1 VVALLAVLAGILAG
15 RGHEDPATTGHAGR
29 STPDERGPSPAERL
43 SLPRRVGELLVMSFD
58 GSTVPAYIDR
68 RLRDGEGTGV
78 ILFAKNAPDLAT
90 SQAVTRRLQRAARGG
105 ALVATDQEGGD
116 IRSLPFEPSDVSQ
129 GRLGSTDAVASAA
142 RQTAHG
148 LRTAGVNVN
157 LAPVADVASS
167 VGSVVFNRAF
177 PGGGPAVAR
186 STTAAVRGYAAEG
199 VGATAKHFPGLG
211 RATANTDD
219 TTVTVP
225 GSRAELSQTDLVPF
239 RAAVRAG
246 VPLVMVSHARYPA
259 FDGARIAS
267 QSPAVVDGLL
277 RRQLGFRGVVVTDSL
292 EAQAVLD
299 QSGVAEAAERSVA
312 AGVDLVLMTG
322 SGSFNQVQ
330 PRLLARARRDPAFRG
345 QVTRAADRV
354 LALKRRL
361 GLRAAR

>member
-1 VVALLAVLAGILAG
+1 VAVAAVAAGVLVG
-15 RGHEDPATTGHAGR
+15 RGHSGGSGARGSGSATTPAR
-29 STPDERGPSPAERL
+29 ASSPAQRL
-43 SLPRRVGELLVMSFD
+43 SLRRRVGELLVMSFD
-58 GSTVPAYIDR
+58 GTTVPPYIER
-68 RLRDGEGTGV
+68 RLRDGDGTGV
-78 ILFAKNAPDLAT
+78 ILFAKNVPDQAT
-90 SQAVTRRLQRAARGG
+90 ARGITFRLQRAAR
-105 ALVATDQEGGD
+105 AAAIVATDQEGGD
-116 IRSLPFEPSDVSQ
+116 IRSLPFVPSDVSQ
-129 GRLGSTDAVASAA
+129 GRLASPDAVASAA

-148 LRTAGVNVN
+148 LRAAGVNVN
-157 LAPVADVASS
+157 LAPVADVAAS
-167 VGSVVFNRAF
+167 VGSVVFGRAF

-186 STTAAVRGYAAEG
+186 STEAAVRGYAAER

-219 TTVTVP
+219 TSVTVP
-225 GSRAELSQTDLVPF
+225 ASRAALDQTDLVPF

-259 FDGARIAS
+259 LDGARIAS
-267 QSPAVVDGLL
+267 QSPVVDGLL
-277 RRQLGFRGVVVTDSL
+277 RRELGFRGVAVTDSL

-299 QSGVAEAAERSVA
+299 RSGVAEAAQRSVA

-330 PRLLARARRDPAFRG
+330 PPLLARARRDAAFRR

-361 GLRAAR
+361 GLRAVR